1 MSVESQTGVRS
12 LVRWMLK
19 EDLETVL
26 KIEHESFEFPWTESE
41 FLACI
46 QRPNCIAMVA
56 VAQEKVVGYMIYEMG
71 PQWFQIL
78 NLAVDAEYRRHGVGR
93 VLVQRLVNKLSPRRR
108 HRITLHVRETNL
120 PAQLFF
126 KSLGFRA
133 KAILHDHYPDTAE
146 DAYLMAYE
154 LATHVTVSPRNRVA
168 EFFR

>member
-1 MSVESQTGVRS
+1 MSIESQIGVRS

-26 KIEHESFEFPWTESE
+26 RIEQESFEFPWTESE

-56 VAQEKVVGYMIYEMG
+56 VVQEKVVGYMIYEMG

-93 VLVQRLVNKLSPRRR
+93 VLVQRLINKLSPRRR
-108 HRITLHVRETNL
+108 YRITLHVRETNL

-126 KSLGFRA
+126 KAIGFRA

-146 DAYLMAYE
+146 DAYLMTYE
-154 LATHVTVSPRNRVA
+154 LVPHVTVSPRNRVA

>member
-1 MSVESQTGVRS
+1 MSIESQTGVRS

-19 EDLETVL
+19 EDLEAVL
-26 KIEHESFEFPWTESE
+26 KIEQASFEFPWTESE

-46 QRPNCIAMVA
+46 QRPNCIATVA
-56 VAQEKVVGYMIYEMG
+56 VVHDKVVGYMIYEMG

-78 NLAVDAEYRRHGVGR
+78 NLAVDTDYRRHGVGR
-93 VLVQRLVNKLSPRRR
+93 TLVQRLINKLSPRRR
-108 HRITLHVRETNL
+108 HKISLHVRETNL

-126 KSLGFRA
+126 KAIGFRA

-146 DAYLMAYE
+146 DAYLMVYE
-154 LATHVTVSPRNRVA
+154 LAPHPVTGLRNRVA

>member
-1 MSVESQTGVRS
+1 MSIDSQIGVRS

-19 EDLETVL
+19 EDLEAVL
-26 KIEHESFEFPWTESE
+26 RIEQESFEFPWTESE

-56 VAQEKVVGYMIYEMG
+56 VVQEKVVGYMIYEMG
-71 PQWFQIL
+71 SQWFQIL
-78 NLAVDAEYRRHGVGR
+78 NLAVDAAYRRHGVGR
-93 VLVQRLVNKLSPRRR
+93 VLVQRLINKLSPRRR
-108 HRITLHVRETNL
+108 HKVTLHVRETNL

-126 KSLGFRA
+126 KAIGFRA

-146 DAYLMAYE
+146 DAYLMTYE
-154 LATHVTVSPRNRVA
+154 LVPHVTVSPHNRVA

>member
-1 MSVESQTGVRS
+1 MSKPGTNNDVAI
-12 LVRWMLK
+12 RWMIRRDMAEILDIERASFEYPWSEDEFIRCLRQRNCIGMIAELK
-19 EDLETVL
+19 E
-26 KIEHESFEFPWTESE
+26 
-41 FLACI
+41 
-46 QRPNCIAMVA
+46 R
-56 VAQEKVVGYMIYEMG
+56 VVGYMIYEMG

-93 VLVQRLVNKLSPRRR
+93 VLVQRLINKLSPRRR

-126 KSLGFRA
+126 KAIGFRA

-146 DAYLMAYE
+146 DAYLMTYE
-154 LATHVTVSPRNRVA
+154 LVPHVTVSPRNRVA

>member
-1 MSVESQTGVRS
+1 MSKPGTNNDVAI
-12 LVRWMLK
+12 RWMIRRDMAEIL
-19 EDLETVL
+19 D
-26 KIEHESFEFPWTESE
+26 IERASFECPWSE
-41 FLACI
+41 DEFIRCLR
-46 QRPNCIAMVA
+46 QRNCIGMIA
-56 VAQEKVVGYMIYEMG
+56 EIKDRVVGYMIYEMG

-93 VLVQRLVNKLSPRRR
+93 VLVQRLINKLSPRRR

-126 KSLGFRA
+126 KAIGFRA

-146 DAYLMAYE
+146 DAYLMTYE
-154 LATHVTVSPRNRVA
+154 LVPHVTVSPRNRVA